1 MRQARCPPTS
11 YPYPSHTNF
20 QVRHMQ
26 LRGKAC
32 HRRQRFLR
40 NKERQLMFNRV
51 NRHCRKRKFIHLR
64 VLRLRKKP
72 LISENDH
79 FEHPHL
85 CHHPYPLPFPPP
97 WKTLDISPP
106 EILPQPLANL
116 ILPSGPFFTLIWG
129 WNNSQVIIA
138 AAFKNYLAASAILLI
153 TDPPFCRISPL
164 CTSYC
169 F

>member
-1 MRQARCPPTS
+1 M
-11 YPYPSHTNF
+11 
-20 QVRHMQ
+20 
-26 LRGKAC
+26 
-32 HRRQRFLR
+32 
-40 NKERQLMFNRV
+40 
-51 NRHCRKRKFIHLR
+51 
-64 VLRLRKKP
+64 LRLRKKP

-153 TDPPFCRISPL
+153 TDPPFLPNFTPVYFLLFLKAKELLAGLSLTQESPKKTWVGVSKTVTTKTFAAAIPRWYERREK
-164 CTSYC
+164 CMHIGGDHVEKS
-169 F
+169 